1 MARISEEE
9 INAVRNQA
17 DIVNVISHYLQV
29 HRKGKDYVCLCPFH
43 DDHSPSMSISPDRQI
58 YKCFVCGNGG
68 NVFTFVQNYEKIS
81 FPEAVG
87 KVAELTGYHLSVQ
100 PDVYEK
106 PKDPHKEALYA
117 VLNETINYTMY
128 QIDTPT
134 ASRYKEYLEKRGL
147 DSETRK
153 TFQIGYNPLGNSLSE
168 FLKAKGY
175 AEKDLVS
182 ANVSRI
188 NDSGIHD
195 VFEDRIT
202 FPIHDEHGN
211 PIGFS
216 ARSIDPENPSKYI
229 NTNDTDIFTKGD
241 IVYNY
246 HRARFSARKEGKIYV
261 CEGVTDVIAFQRAGL
276 ENAVCTLGTS
286 CTAHQIQLL
295 KAIAPKVVFCYDGD
309 HAGQAATWRAAKMA
323 QQAGCTIAV
332 VLNKTGKDP
341 DEIIRDQGAEALRTL
356 ASQEISWMEFVLNY
370 LSSSTNMD
378 SFLEKKEMVS
388 RAMAEINTLS
398 DEMDRRYFVDELSK
412 MTGFHI
418 EYAESST
425 PQPIQPAA
433 ASTKVLSSVPDGSQ
447 QAQAQILCMMM
458 NSPAAVKRFEDR
470 LGYLIDKD
478 EQTLAMM
485 IVDAVHSRGATNP
498 SELID
503 QTDAQSIKDLI
514 SNLASGPFYDHG
526 YDEDVMDGA
535 IRKIKIK
542 ILSKEKEDYRQQ
554 LTSQLNEASFEIL
567 TEKYSKCL
575 RELRRL
581 INEEDGEQKQQ

>member
-100 PDVYEK
+100 PDAYER
-106 PKDPHKEALYA
+106 PKDPHKEALYSL
-117 VLNETINYTMY
+117 LNESINYTMY
-128 QIDTPT
+128 QIDTPS
-134 ASRYKEYLEKRGL
+134 ASRCKEYLDKRGL
-147 DSETRK
+147 NSEVRK
-153 TFQIGYNPLGNSLSE
+153 TFQIGYNPIGSSLSE

-216 ARSIDPENPSKYI
+216 ARSMDPQNQSKYI

-246 HRARFSARKEGKIYV
+246 HRARYSARKDGKVYV

-295 KAIAPKVVFCYDGD
+295 KNIAPKTIFCYDGD

-323 QQAGCTIAV
+323 QQAGCNVAV
-332 VLNKTGKDP
+332 VLNRTGKDP
-341 DEIIRDQGAEALRTL
+341 DEIIRDQGSEALKDL
-356 ASQEISWMEFVLNY
+356 VSHEISWMEFVLNY
-370 LSSSTNMD
+370 LQSSTNME
-378 SFLEKKEMVS
+378 SYLEKKEMVQK
-388 RAMAEINTLS
+388 AMDEIKMLK
-398 DEMDRRYFVDELSK
+398 DPMDQKYFVDELSK
-412 MTGFHI
+412 LTGFSLT
-418 EYAESST
+418 YSQ
-425 PQPIQPAA
+425 PVQPIETNTAE
-433 ASTKVLSSVPDGSQ
+433 TKKLSSVPDGVQ
-447 QAQAQILCMMM
+447 QAQEQILCMMM
-458 NSPAAVKRFEDR
+458 NSPSAVKRFEDR
-470 LGYLIDKD
+470 LGYLISKD

-485 IVDAVHSRGATNP
+485 IVDAVHGHGRADP

-503 QTDAQSIKDLI
+503 QTDSQKIKDLI
-514 SNLASGPFYDHG
+514 SNLASGPYASRA
-526 YDEDVMDGA
+526 YDEEVMDGA
-535 IRKIKIK
+535 IRKIKTK
-542 ILSKEKEDYRQQ
+542 ILSNEAEEYRTQ
-554 LTSQLNEASFEIL
+554 LTAAMNDSSFEIL
-567 TEKYSKCL
+567 MTKYSKCL

-581 INEEDGEQKQQ
+581 IDEEDSKQDQQ

>member
-100 PDVYEK
+100 PDAYER
-106 PKDPHKEALYA
+106 PKDPHKEALYSL
-117 VLNETINYTMY
+117 LNESINYTMY
-128 QIDTPT
+128 QIDTPS
-134 ASRYKEYLEKRGL
+134 ASRCKEYLDKRGL
-147 DSETRK
+147 NSEVRK
-153 TFQIGYNPLGNSLSE
+153 TFQIGYNPIGSSLSE

-216 ARSIDPENPSKYI
+216 ARSMDPQNPSKYI

-246 HRARFSARKEGKIYV
+246 HRARYSARKEGKVYV

-295 KAIAPKVVFCYDGD
+295 KNIAPKTIFCYDGD

-323 QQAGCTIAV
+323 QQAGCNVAV
-332 VLNKTGKDP
+332 VLNRTGKDP
-341 DEIIRDQGAEALRTL
+341 DEIIRDQGSEALKDL
-356 ASQEISWMEFVLNY
+356 VSHEISWMEFVLNY
-370 LSSSTNMD
+370 LQSSTNME
-378 SFLEKKEMVS
+378 SYLEKKEMVQK
-388 RAMAEINTLS
+388 AMDEIKMLK
-398 DEMDRRYFVDELSK
+398 DPMDQKYFVDELSK
-412 MTGFHI
+412 LTGFSLT
-418 EYAESST
+418 YSQ
-425 PQPIQPAA
+425 PVQPIETNTAE
-433 ASTKVLSSVPDGSQ
+433 TKKLSSVPDGVQ
-447 QAQAQILCMMM
+447 QAQEQILCMMM
-458 NSPAAVKRFEDR
+458 NSPSAVKRFEDR
-470 LGYLIDKD
+470 LGYLISKD

-485 IVDAVHSRGATNP
+485 IVDAVHGHGRTDP

-503 QTDAQSIKDLI
+503 QTDSQKIKDLI
-514 SNLASGPFYDHG
+514 SNLASGPYASRT
-526 YDEDVMDGA
+526 YDEEVMDGA
-535 IRKIKIK
+535 IRKIKTK
-542 ILSKEKEDYRQQ
+542 ILSNEAEEYRTQ
-554 LTSQLNEASFEIL
+554 LTAAMNDSSFEIL
-567 TEKYSKCL
+567 MTKYSKCL

-581 INEEDGEQKQQ
+581 IDEEDSKQDQQ

>member
-17 DIVNVISHYLQV
+17 DIVNVISRYLQV
-29 HRKGKDYVCLCPFH
+29 HKKGKDYVCLCPFH

-68 NVFTFVQNYEKIS
+68 NVFTFVQNYEKVS

-87 KVAELTGYHLSVQ
+87 KVADMIGFHLSVQ
-100 PDVYEK
+100 PDTLEK

-128 QIDTPT
+128 QVDTPA
-134 ASRYKEYLEKRGL
+134 ASRYKTYLENRGL

-153 TFQIGYNPLGNSLSE
+153 TFQIGYNPVGSSLSE

-175 AEKDLVS
+175 DEKDLVS
-182 ANVSRI
+182 ANVSRV

-216 ARSIDPENPSKYI
+216 ARSINPENPSKYI
-229 NTNDTDIFTKGD
+229 NTNDTDLFTKGN

-246 HRARFSARKEGKIYV
+246 HRARYMASKEGKIYV

-295 KAIAPKVVFCYDGD
+295 KNIAPKIVFCYDGD

-323 QQAGCTIAV
+323 LQAGCNIAI
-332 VLNKTGKDP
+332 VLNQTGKDP
-341 DEIIRDQGAEALRTL
+341 DEIIRDAGKDALKKL
-356 ASQEISWMEFVLNY
+356 AGQEISWMEFVLRY
-370 LSSSTNMD
+370 LSESTNME

-388 RAMAEINTLS
+388 KAMEEIKTLS
-398 DEMDRRYFVDELSK
+398 DPMDRKYFVDELSK
-412 MTGFHI
+412 LTGFRLEYTEEPAPI
-418 EYAESST
+418 ET
-425 PQPIQPAA
+425 VTVT
-433 ASTKVLSSVPDGSQ
+433 STKKLSNVPDGSKE
-447 QAQAQILCMMM
+447 AQEQILCLMM
-458 NSPAAVKRFEDR
+458 NSPAAVKRFEDK
-470 LGYLIDKD
+470 LGYLIDKED
-478 EQTLAMM
+478 QVLAMM
-485 IVDAVHSRGATNP
+485 IVDAVHSKGETSP

-503 QTDAQSIKDLI
+503 QTESQSIKDLI
-514 SNLASGPFYDHG
+514 TNLASGPYYRNEYDSQ
-526 YDEDVMDGA
+526 VMDGA
-535 IRKIKIK
+535 IRKIQIK
-542 ILSKEKEDYRQQ
+542 ILSKQKEEYREQ
-554 LTSQLNEASFEIL
+554 LKTDLNDASLEII
-567 TEKYSKCL
+567 TNKYSQCL

-581 INEEDGEQKQQ
+581 IDEEDGEQEQQ

>member
-100 PDVYEK
+100 PDAYER
-106 PKDPHKEALYA
+106 PKDPHKEALYSL
-117 VLNETINYTMY
+117 LNESINYTMY
-128 QIDTPT
+128 QIDTPS
-134 ASRYKEYLEKRGL
+134 ASRCKEYLDKRGL
-147 DSETRK
+147 NSEVRK
-153 TFQIGYNPLGNSLSE
+153 TFQIGYNPIGSSLSE

-216 ARSIDPENPSKYI
+216 ARSMDPQNQSKYI

-246 HRARFSARKEGKIYV
+246 HRARYSARKDGKVYV

-295 KAIAPKVVFCYDGD
+295 KNIAPKTIFCYDGD

-323 QQAGCTIAV
+323 QQAGCNVAV
-332 VLNKTGKDP
+332 VLNRTGKDP
-341 DEIIRDQGAEALRTL
+341 DEIIRDQGSEALKDL
-356 ASQEISWMEFVLNY
+356 VSHEISWMEFVLNY
-370 LSSSTNMD
+370 LQSSTNME
-378 SFLEKKEMVS
+378 SYLEKKEMVQK
-388 RAMAEINTLS
+388 AMDEIKMLK
-398 DEMDRRYFVDELSK
+398 DPMDQKYFVDELSK
-412 MTGFHI
+412 LTGFSLT
-418 EYAESST
+418 YSQ
-425 PQPIQPAA
+425 PVQPIETNTAE
-433 ASTKVLSSVPDGSQ
+433 TKKLSSVPDGVQ
-447 QAQAQILCMMM
+447 QAQEQILCMMM
-458 NSPAAVKRFEDR
+458 NSPSAVKRFEDR
-470 LGYLIDKD
+470 LGYLISKD

-485 IVDAVHSRGATNP
+485 IVDAVHGRGRTDP

-503 QTDAQSIKDLI
+503 QTDSQKIKDLI
-514 SNLASGPFYDHG
+514 SNLASGPYASRT
-526 YDEDVMDGA
+526 YDEEVMDGA
-535 IRKIKIK
+535 IRKIKTK
-542 ILSKEKEDYRQQ
+542 ILSNEAEEYRTQ
-554 LTSQLNEASFEIL
+554 LTAAMNDSSFEIL
-567 TEKYSKCL
+567 MTKYSKCL

-581 INEEDGEQKQQ
+581 IDEEDSKQDQQ

>member
-43 DDHSPSMSISPDRQI
+43 DDHTPSMSISPDRQI

-100 PDVYEK
+100 PDAYER
-106 PKDPHKEALYA
+106 PKDPHKEALYSL
-117 VLNETINYTMY
+117 LNESINYTMY
-128 QIDTPT
+128 QIDTPS
-134 ASRYKEYLEKRGL
+134 ASRCKEYLNERGL
-147 DSETRK
+147 DSEARK
-153 TFQIGYNPLGNSLSE
+153 TFQIGYDPIGSSLSE

-175 AEKDLVS
+175 EEKDLVS

-216 ARSIDPENPSKYI
+216 ARTMDPQNQSKYI

-246 HRARFSARKEGKIYV
+246 HRARYAARKDGKIYV

-295 KAIAPKVVFCYDGD
+295 KNIAPKTIFCYDGD

-323 QQAGCTIAV
+323 QQAGCNVAV
-332 VLNKTGKDP
+332 VLNRTGKDP
-341 DEIIRDQGAEALRTL
+341 DEIIRDQGIEALKDL
-356 ASQEISWMEFVLNY
+356 VSHEISWMEFVLNY
-370 LSSSTNMD
+370 LQSSTNME
-378 SFLEKKEMVS
+378 SYLEKKEMVQK
-388 RAMAEINTLS
+388 AMDEIKMLK
-398 DEMDRRYFVDELSK
+398 DPMDQKYFVDELSK
-412 MTGFHI
+412 LTGFSLT
-418 EYAESST
+418 YS
-425 PQPIQPAA
+425 QPVQPVEVNSMEA
-433 ASTKVLSSVPDGSQ
+433 KKLSSVPDGVQ
-447 QAQAQILCMMM
+447 QAQEQILCMMM
-458 NSPAAVKRFEDR
+458 NSPSAVKRFEDR
-470 LGYLIDKD
+470 LGYLISKD

-485 IVDAVHSRGATNP
+485 IVDAVHGRGRTGP

-503 QTDAQSIKDLI
+503 QTDSQKIKDMI
-514 SNLASGPFYDHG
+514 SDLASGPYAG
-526 YDEDVMDGA
+526 RTYDEDVMDGA
-535 IRKIKIK
+535 IRKIKTK
-542 ILSKEKEDYRQQ
+542 ILSNEAEDYRTQ
-554 LTSQLNEASFEIL
+554 LTAAMNDSSFEIL
-567 TEKYSKCL
+567 MAKYSKCL

-581 INEEDGEQKQQ
+581 IDEEDSKQDQQ